1 MKTPCSFFFIL
12 IACLFSYSPLSAF
25 VDTETIRTSLVRINT
40 TVQQPNYLEPWKPGK
55 VGQGVGTGF
64 VIDGNRVMTNAHV
77 VSDARLILLEREG
90 DPQQYPARIQHIAH
104 DCDLAVLV
112 PDDPHF
118 FTGVTPLTFGGI
130 PKLHSTVSAI
140 GYPIGGQRI
149 SITRGVVSRIEFQ
162 SYAHSGMDSHLAVQI
177 DAAIN
182 PGNSGGPVIQDDKVV
197 GVAFQGFAKASAQN
211 VGYMI
216 PMPVINRFLTD
227 IEDGEYNGY
236 MELAVQTM
244 NLLNKD
250 YRRFLNLP
258 DDNRGVIVTQV
269 LSIGPAHGVLKEN
282 DILLSI
288 DGYSISSNAT
298 ILLEGEHVHLEEIV
312 ERKFHGDL
320 ITMELLRNGE
330 RISVDI
336 ELHNVPELLFFSRQ
350 YDKKPRF
357 ITFAGLV
364 FQPLSRNFLYA
375 HGLKDPDII
384 YYYESY
390 MVDETY
396 LKQPEFVILS
406 TILPDSINSGLDE
419 MKDKIVDRVNG
430 KEITSLSALYEALSQ
445 KADNYYIELRDAQ
458 RPIVI
463 EAGKLAEARER
474 INSRYQ
480 IERTSQLVN

>member
-1 MKTPCSFFFIL
+1 ML
-12 IACLFSYSPLSAF
+12 LCLFTCSPVSAF
-25 VDTETIRTSLVRINT
+25 VDTKTIRTSLVRINT
-40 TVQQPNYLEPWKPGK
+40 TVQQPNYQEPWKPGK

-77 VSDARLILLEREG
+77 VSNARLILLEREG
-90 DPQQYPARIQHIAH
+90 DPQQYPAHIQHIAH

-112 PDDPHF
+112 PDDPQF
-118 FTGVTPLTFGGI
+118 FKGVTPLTFGGI

-140 GYPIGGQRI
+140 GYPIGGERI

-162 SYAHSGMDSHLAVQI
+162 SYAHSGMDAHLAVQI

-197 GVAFQGFAKASAQN
+197 GVAFQGFLKISAQN

-216 PMPVINRFLTD
+216 PIPVINRFLKD
-227 IEDGEYNGY
+227 IDDGEYNGY

-244 NLLNKD
+244 NLLNAD

-269 LSIGPAHGVLKEN
+269 LSIGPAHGVLKKN

-288 DGYSISSNAT
+288 DGHSISSKGT

-312 ERKFHGDL
+312 ERKFHGDI
-320 ITMELLRNGE
+320 ITIEVLRKGEL
-330 RISVDI
+330 ISVDI
-336 ELHNVPELLFFSRQ
+336 ELHNVPEMLFFSRQ

-364 FQPLSRNFLYA
+364 FQPLSRNFLSA
-375 HGLKDPDII
+375 HGMKDPDII

-390 MVDETY
+390 MVDEIF

-406 TILPDSINSGLDE
+406 TILPDSINSGFNE

-430 KEITSLSALYEALSQ
+430 KEITSLTTMYKVLTEEADS
-445 KADNYYIELRDAQ
+445 YYIELRDAQ

-463 EAGKLAEARER
+463 EAEKLAEAKER
-474 INSRYQ
+474 INMRYQ
-480 IERTSQLVN
+480 IEHTSQLVD